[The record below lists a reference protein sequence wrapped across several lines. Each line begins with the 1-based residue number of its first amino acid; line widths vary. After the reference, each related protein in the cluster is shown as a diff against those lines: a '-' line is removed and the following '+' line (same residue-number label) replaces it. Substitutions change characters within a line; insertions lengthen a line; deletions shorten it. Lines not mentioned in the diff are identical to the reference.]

1 MVLSC
6 LWCQRIQLLIIEL
19 ACSQLNVS
27 DHPDQKEEL
36 LGTGE
41 IHASTSDGQVEA
53 ADTISNCFSKES
65 RAVGKGGIVHGC
77 VDYNELCLLLAASC
91 QHPSPSLGSDAAQG
105 SL

>member
-41 IHASTSDGQVEA
+41 IHASTSDGQA

-65 RAVGKGGIVHGC
+65 RAVGKGG
-77 VDYNELCLLLAASC
+77 
-91 QHPSPSLGSDAAQG
+91 
-105 SL
+105 